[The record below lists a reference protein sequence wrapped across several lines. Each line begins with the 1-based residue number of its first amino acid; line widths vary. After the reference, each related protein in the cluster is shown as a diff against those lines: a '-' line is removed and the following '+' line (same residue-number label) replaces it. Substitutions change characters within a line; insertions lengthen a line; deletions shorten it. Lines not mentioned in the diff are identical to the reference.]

1 MPADPQRWL
10 ATAKAHAQAGDQ
22 LLAYDVCV
30 QGLEEN
36 PDDPA
41 LKHAAV
47 LALAR
52 SGATAQ
58 ARRRYEELGLDA
70 VSRDAVPRSLYVDIA
85 ALDARIAK
93 DLALAAGGRERKAL
107 LAKAAGR
114 YRQIFE
120 DTDDYYPGINAATL
134 LRLADRT
141 AEAKTFAAAVR
152 TICEQRVSNGVEDGY
167 YIWATLGEAYL
178 NLGDTTAAASA
189 LARARRTADCTPD
202 ALATTRRQ
210 IRLLCKATRTPDD
223 LLDSLPA
230 PIVVCYAGHRLG
242 AQLDEAQIRR
252 LSQSI
257 DAVLERREV
266 LTGFGSLAAGGD
278 IIIAEALLARGAGL
292 ELVFPFRLEEFREL
306 AVRPAGEVWLKRF
319 DRCLGRAR
327 VTTFATDDLYL
338 GDDYLFTYASQ
349 MAMGLALQ
357 RAWSLDSE
365 ARLLAIWDGHHSRAA
380 SRISGT
386 TATVSRWHALGQPAD
401 ILTPD
406 GESISATQAP
416 APELTDTKKSS
427 GRVLRAML
435 FGDLKGFSKLDET
448 QIKIFSDKV
457 LGAIARTLHS
467 YGSAIHHANTWGD
480 GLYVVVSDAETAA
493 DCALK
498 LQQAISRIPS
508 DALGLPPLGL
518 RLGAHFGP
526 VFPVFDP
533 VIQRKAF
540 MGYHVSRT
548 ARIEP
553 VTPEGMV
560 YVTDAFAA
568 ALAATAKPRFTCS
581 YMGVVP
587 AAKNYGSMRMFGLY
601 RRAGAGR
608 EPAAS
613 RATGKRRDAPEPAKS
628 RAASWSRQPSKSD

>member
-58 ARRRYEELGLDA
+58 ARRRYGELGLDA
-70 VSRDAVPRSLYVDIA
+70 VSRAAVSRSLYIDIA

-93 DLALAAGGRERKAL
+93 DLALAAAGRERKAL
-107 LAKAAGR
+107 LAEAAGR
-114 YRQIFE
+114 YRQIFD
-120 DTDDYYPGINAATL
+120 DTGDYYPGINAATL
-134 LRLADRT
+134 LRLADRA
-141 AEAKTFAAAVR
+141 AEAKTLAGAVR
-152 TICEQRVSNGVEDGY
+152 TICEQRVSEGVEDGY
-167 YIWATLGEAYL
+167 YIWATLGEACL
-178 NLGDTTAAASA
+178 NLGDATAAASA

-210 IRLLCKATRTPDD
+210 IRLLCKATRTPDE

-242 AQLDEAQIRR
+242 AQPDEAQTRR

-306 AVRPAGEVWLKRF
+306 AVRPAGEAWLKRF

-327 VTTFATDDLYL
+327 ATTFATDDLYL

-380 SRISGT
+380 SRIAGT
-386 TATVSRWHALGQPAD
+386 TAAISRWRALGQPAD

-406 GESISATQAP
+406 GEPVAAAKIPTP
-416 APELTDTKKSS
+416 KEPGTKISS

-435 FGDLKGFSKLDET
+435 FGDVKGFSKLDET
-448 QIKIFSDKV
+448 QIKVFSDKV
-457 LGAIARTLHS
+457 LGAIARAIHS
-467 YGSAIHHANTWGD
+467 YGSAIQHANTWGD

-493 DCALK
+493 HCALK
-498 LQQAISRIPS
+498 LQRTISRIPAE
-508 DALGLPPLGL
+508 ALGLPPLGL

-533 VIQRKAF
+533 VIRRRAF

-568 ALAATAKPRFTCS
+568 ALAATANPQFTCS

-587 AAKNYGSMRMFGLY
+587 AAKNYGSMRMFALY
-601 RRAGAGR
+601 PGARGDR
-608 EPAAS
+608 GPAAS
-613 RATGKRRDAPEPAKS
+613 RATGKGYDKVEPTKS
-628 RAASWSRQPSKSD
+628 RVASRSRRVSTRG